1 MNKRTFRT
9 LLIDNSN
16 TFTKL
21 LLSSDGR
28 LSSERLVIPTAELSV
43 ERLSQMLEG
52 VRYDRVLISSVV
64 PAARAV
70 FASAFSVPTVFLSA
84 QQHLPLT
91 FYYENLASLGEDRVA
106 NALGVALLG
115 HFPCVAVDLGTAVTF
130 DVVEKRGHKI
140 CFTGGLISPGLA
152 CMSQYLAYNT
162 AQLPQVDLADS
173 ARVIG
178 RSTQDAMRAG
188 CVEGFC
194 GMVQGILA
202 SVEKELGTRPYVVAT
217 GGDAAL
223 IASRSGIV
231 DEVDPLLTF
240 NGLNAAVPYVF

>member
-1 MNKRTFRT
+1 MNISAKRT

-16 TFTKL
+16 TLTKL
-21 LLSSDGR
+21 MLSSDGR
-28 LSSERLVIPTAELSV
+28 FASDRMVIPTAEISV
-43 ERLSQMLEG
+43 ERLTQMLEG

-64 PAARAV
+64 PSARAV
-70 FASAFSVPTVFLSA
+70 LASAFSVPVVFLSA
-84 QQHLPLT
+84 EQRLPLT
-91 FYYENLASLGEDRVA
+91 FYYEKLTSLGADRVA
-106 NALGVALLG
+106 NVLGVALLG
-115 HFPCVAVDLGTAVTF
+115 RFPCVAVDLGTAVTF
-130 DVVEKRGHKI
+130 DVVEKREGEI

-178 RSTQDAMRAG
+178 RSTQEAMRAG

-223 IASRSGIV
+223 IASRSGLV
-231 DEVDPLLTF
+231 DAVEPLLTF
-240 NGLNAAVPYVF
+240 NGLNEAVPYVF